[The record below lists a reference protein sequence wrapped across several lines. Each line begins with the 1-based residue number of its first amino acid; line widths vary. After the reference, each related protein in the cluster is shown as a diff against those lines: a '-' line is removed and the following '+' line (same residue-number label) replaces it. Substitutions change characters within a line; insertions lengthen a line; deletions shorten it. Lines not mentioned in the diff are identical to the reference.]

1 MLVYITFRFEAYQWS
16 GCDLLPGSR
25 PARYAERLRS
35 AADSA
40 PTATSFAAA
49 LTILGY
55 SINASIIVFD
65 RVRENLRT
73 ARKEPFEVIGEKSIW
88 QTMGRTINTTLTT
101 LFTIGMVYI
110 LGVPSL
116 KAVHPAADRRYPGR
130 RLVVRYA
137 VYRSVGLLP

>member
-1 MLVYITFRFEAYQWS
+1 MLSVYV
-16 GCDLLPGSR
+16 LLQIP
-25 PARYAERLRS
+25 L
-35 AADSA
+35 DSN
-40 PTATSFAAA
+40 FIAAA
-49 LTILGY
+49 LTILGSPSTRPSSY
-55 SINASIIVFD
+55 STAF
-65 RVRENLRT
+65 VRTLRT

-116 KAVHPAADRRYPGR
+116 KQFTLPLIVGIFGR